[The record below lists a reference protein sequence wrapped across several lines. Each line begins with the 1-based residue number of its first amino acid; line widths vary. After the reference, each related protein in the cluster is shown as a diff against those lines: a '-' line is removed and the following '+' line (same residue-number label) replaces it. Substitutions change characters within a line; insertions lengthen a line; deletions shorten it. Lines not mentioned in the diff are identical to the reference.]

1 MRPSQPKDTTGEESV
16 GLILRGRVQGVA
28 FRWWVKEQADRLE
41 LRGTVRNRPDGS
53 VEVHA
58 AGDRA
63 SLAELLDLVHTGP
76 RHAEVESVEEVHGA
90 SPLLSGFH
98 IVL

>member
-1 MRPSQPKDTTGEESV
+1 MRPSQPEDAAAEESV

-28 FRWWVKEQADRLE
+28 FRWWVKELAGRLE

-53 VEVHA
+53 VEVHV
-58 AGDRA
+58 AGARD
-63 SLAELLDLVHTGP
+63 SLAEFLDLVHTGP
-76 RHAEVESVEEVHGA
+76 RHAEVESVEEVRGA
-90 SPLLSGFH
+90 SPLPSGFH